1 MLRVFSL
8 VSAII
13 TAAVPFA
20 QAAPVVLKC
29 WTSDGT
35 QLPDWTLDIENRELK
50 FGQVGYGINALNDT
64 YVTAF
69 NSRLDVGGEV
79 IVLNRAT
86 GEYRRAGVAMLCTN
100 DSCSSTVLRQWAN
113 SGRCQR
119 QQF

>member
-1 MLRVFSL
+1 VL
-8 VSAII
+8 
-13 TAAVPFA
+13 TAATVVLPLTPA
-20 QAAPVVLKC
+20 TAGPIVLKC